1 MNYRKLNLTFGW
13 LVFLIATIVYFITIE
28 DTVSLWD
35 CGEYIT
41 TAYKLEVGHPPGAP
55 LFMMI
60 GRLFSFFAD
69 PENVA
74 VSINRLSALSSS
86 LSILFMFWSITL
98 LAKKIALKDK
108 KELSKGDK
116 IAVLGS
122 GLIGSLAYTFSD
134 SFWFSAV
141 EGEVYA
147 MASLFTAIIFW
158 AILKW
163 DEEMALV
170 QHENLDADYAPNRW
184 LLLIMFLLGLAIG
197 VHLLGILVVPAIGF
211 VIYFRYKK
219 VADIK
224 GILLTGIVA
233 LLTFKMSVVTNDAGS
248 IVGLTSV
255 GNAIY
260 LSGLKWL
267 VMLAPLGI
275 VFYMSF
281 GINKMSASKAQT
293 TFWVFAGLMGLS
305 LSSILLVY
313 TGMSVTRVF
322 FICSA
327 TFGAMSIYGY
337 TTKRD
342 LTKLGSFLMMG
353 LIGIIIASIVNIFM
367 KSSMM
372 YFVISIL
379 GVLIFVGLTAYDT
392 QKIKNMYTSSDSGEL
407 MGKKAVMGAL
417 TLYLD
422 FINLFIMLLR
432 LFGQRR

>member
-1 MNYRKLNLTFGW
+1 MEFN
-13 LVFLIATIVYFITIE
+13 
-28 DTVSLWD
+28 
-35 CGEYIT
+35 
-41 TAYKLEVGHPPGAP
+41 
-55 LFMMI
+55 
-60 GRLFSFFAD
+60 
-69 PENVA
+69 
-74 VSINRLSALSSS
+74 
-86 LSILFMFWSITL
+86 
-98 LAKKIALKDK
+98 KK
-108 KELSKGDK
+108 
-116 IAVLGS
+116 
-122 GLIGSLAYTFSD
+122 
-134 SFWFSAV
+134 
-141 EGEVYA
+141 
-147 MASLFTAIIFW
+147 
-158 AILKW
+158 
-163 DEEMALV
+163 
-170 QHENLDADYAPNRW
+170 
-184 LLLIMFLLGLAIG
+184 
-197 VHLLGILVVPAIGF
+197 GILGRAKEATQQSTVLMDEGLRA
-211 VIYFRYKK
+211 YMLK
-219 VADIK
+219 VYNYMAT
-224 GILLTGIVA
+224 GILLTGIIA
-233 LLTFKMSVVTNDAGS
+233 LLTFKMSVVTDSSGS
-248 IVGLTSV
+248 IIGLTQV

-260 LSGLKWL
+260 MSGLKWL

-281 GINKMSASKAQT
+281 GINKMSAAKAQT
-293 TFWVFAGLMGLS
+293 TFWIFAALMGLS

-313 TGMSVTRVF
+313 TGMSITRVF

-392 QKIKNMYTSSDSGEL
+392 QKIKNMYSASDTGEL
-407 MGKKAVMGAL
+407 IGKKAVMGAL

>member
-1 MNYRKLNLTFGW
+1 MEF
-13 LVFLIATIVYFITIE
+13 
-28 DTVSLWD
+28 
-35 CGEYIT
+35 
-41 TAYKLEVGHPPGAP
+41 
-55 LFMMI
+55 
-60 GRLFSFFAD
+60 
-69 PENVA
+69 
-74 VSINRLSALSSS
+74 
-86 LSILFMFWSITL
+86 
-98 LAKKIALKDK
+98 DK
-108 KELSKGDK
+108 KG
-116 IAVLGS
+116 ILGR
-122 GLIGSLAYTFSD
+122 AKEAQQ
-134 SFWFSAV
+134 SAV
-141 EGEVYA
+141 AMDEGLRAYMLKVYNY
-147 MASLFTAIIFW
+147 MAT
-158 AILKW
+158 
-163 DEEMALV
+163 
-170 QHENLDADYAPNRW
+170 
-184 LLLIMFLLGLAIG
+184 
-197 VHLLGILVVPAIGF
+197 
-211 VIYFRYKK
+211 
-219 VADIK
+219 

-233 LLTFKMSVVTNDAGS
+233 LLTFKMSVTTDASGA
-248 IVGLTSV
+248 IVGLEPL
-255 GNAIY
+255 GEAIY

-281 GINKMSASKAQT
+281 GINKMSASKAQM
-293 TFWVFAGLMGLS
+293 TFWIFAALMGLS

-313 TGMSVTRVF
+313 TGMSITRVF

-392 QKIKNMYTSSDSGEL
+392 QKIKNMYSATDTGEL
-407 MGKKAVMGAL
+407 IGKKAVMGAL

>member
-1 MNYRKLNLTFGW
+1 MEFNK
-13 LVFLIATIVYFITIE
+13 
-28 DTVSLWD
+28 
-35 CGEYIT
+35 
-41 TAYKLEVGHPPGAP
+41 
-55 LFMMI
+55 
-60 GRLFSFFAD
+60 
-69 PENVA
+69 
-74 VSINRLSALSSS
+74 
-86 LSILFMFWSITL
+86 
-98 LAKKIALKDK
+98 
-108 KELSKGDK
+108 
-116 IAVLGS
+116 
-122 GLIGSLAYTFSD
+122 
-134 SFWFSAV
+134 
-141 EGEVYA
+141 
-147 MASLFTAIIFW
+147 
-158 AILKW
+158 
-163 DEEMALV
+163 
-170 QHENLDADYAPNRW
+170 
-184 LLLIMFLLGLAIG
+184 
-197 VHLLGILVVPAIGF
+197 
-211 VIYFRYKK
+211 
-219 VADIK
+219 K
-224 GILLTGIVA
+224 GILGRAKEAAQQSAVTMDEGLRAYMLKVYNYMATGILMTGIIA
-233 LLTFKMSVVTNDAGS
+233 LITFKMSVVTDSSGS
-248 IVGLTSV
+248 IVGLTQV

-260 LSGLKWL
+260 MSGLKWL

-281 GINKMSASKAQT
+281 GINKMSAAKAQT
-293 TFWVFAGLMGLS
+293 TFWIFAALMGLS

-313 TGMSVTRVF
+313 TGMSITRVF

-392 QKIKNMYTSSDSGEL
+392 QKIKNMYAASDTGEL